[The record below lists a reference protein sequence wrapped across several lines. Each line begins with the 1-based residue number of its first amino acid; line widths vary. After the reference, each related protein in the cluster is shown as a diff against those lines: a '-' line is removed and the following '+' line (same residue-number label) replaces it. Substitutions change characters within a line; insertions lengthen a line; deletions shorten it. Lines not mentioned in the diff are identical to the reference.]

1 MEELRK
7 MIDGQKKPHFVQG
20 QTESGSAK
28 KPGRIAEDVFRLSPH
43 HLTCWMQIA
52 SVQFTKIA
60 SELGSGGGCELLRN
74 IQARKKLLHLV
85 MGKLP
90 LKPSLK
96 IGNSHTNYHCNSL

>member
-1 MEELRK
+1 MEELRE

-52 SVQFTKIA
+52 SEQFTKIA
-60 SELGSGGGCELLRN
+60 SELGSGVGAGCF
-74 IQARKKLLHLV
+74 ATYKLE
-85 MGKLP
+85 K
-90 LKPSLK
+90 
-96 IGNSHTNYHCNSL
+96 NYYIWLWASYHSNPI

>member
-7 MIDGQKKPHFVQG
+7 MIDGQKKPHFIQG

-60 SELGSGGGCELLRN
+60 SEHGSGGGGAGWFAN
-74 IQARKKLLHLV
+74 NKVQKKKLIWFWARYR
-85 MGKLP
+85 P
-90 LKPSLK
+90 NP
-96 IGNSHTNYHCNSL
+96 T

>member
-60 SELGSGGGCELLRN
+60 SELGSGGGGAACS
-74 IQARKKLLHLV
+74 ATSKLEQNYYIWLWA
-85 MGKLP
+85 
-90 LKPSLK
+90 
-96 IGNSHTNYHCNSL
+96 NYHSNAI